1 MRSKPAIIRPLPAD
15 PVYHHPL
22 VTRLTNRIMLSGK
35 KTVAQKQIY
44 AMMDLVKSQVGGD
57 PLPRLIQAI
66 ENISPQMEI
75 KARRIGGAAYQV
87 PSPVRPGRRTS
98 LAIRWLVA
106 AAKAR
111 PNTAV
116 HSFAAKLAAEV
127 LDAAGNTGAAIKKKL
142 DTHRMA
148 EANKAFAH
156 FRW

>member
-1 MRSKPAIIRPLPAD
+1 MRSKPAPIRPLPAD

-22 VTRLTNRIMLSGK
+22 VTRLTNRVMLSGK

-44 AMMDLVKSQVGGD
+44 AMMDLVKSQTGGD

-87 PSPVRPGRRTS
+87 PSPVRPDRRTS

-106 AAKAR
+106 AAQAR
-111 PNTAV
+111 PNTPV
-116 HSFAAKLAAEV
+116 PSFAAKLAAEV
-127 LDAAGNTGAAIKKKL
+127 IDAAGHTGAAIKKKL